1 MWRLCKWD
9 SDAPDSYK
17 WACEDGAGGI
27 LQSYTKMVAARLFIT
42 MASILS
48 TLSILSIIS
57 ILLVDANSKQR
68 MALTTKFLSIG
79 SLVVGIISLGL
90 GINYVITLI
99 DGETDPTEKV
109 QIYTA
114 SILAILAVV
123 FNLIGAIATLMIKFK
138 NNYSELS

>member
-1 MWRLCKWD
+1 
-9 SDAPDSYK
+9 
-17 WACEDGAGGI
+17 
-27 LQSYTKMVAARLFIT
+27 MVAARLFMIMT
-42 MASILS
+42 SILS

-57 ILLVDANSKQR
+57 VLLVDANSKQR
-68 MALTTKFLSIG
+68 MALTTTFLSIG

-90 GINYVITLI
+90 CINYVITLI

-109 QIYTA
+109 QIYPV

-123 FNLIGAIATLMIKFK
+123 FNLIDAIATLMIKFN